1 MDRAEFSKWARAELN
16 NNGLQKWGLRINSSL
31 NPSFPYLGLCSYK
44 DQCIIISSHH
54 LQIHP
59 DEEIKNTVRHEIAH
73 ALTPGHAHDT
83 VWQDKAKEVGCTSA
97 QPCSHLSFPPH
108 VIDAIRSGADIEVT
122 IDIETIHKPRYTVTR
137 LQDKCEVC
145 GKVAKTK
152 NELLLE
158 NKDPFKPDE
167 KFIYLECGHLL
178 IKKIPK
184 GTPFQTLTTKDD
196 CKPYPFQVEG
206 MKFIEQALVINK
218 GAAVFDEMGLGKT
231 IQALGYLRFHSEA
244 FPVLFVVKSAT
255 KFQWFKEILKWLG
268 DDHLC
273 QMINKSDDWLIPN
286 LKGYII
292 SYDIMVSKQRTNK
305 KTGKVITQGFDISK
319 FAKIGIKT
327 IILDECQQIKNPD
340 SARTQEVRR
349 LVKNAQVI
357 ALSGTPWK
365 NRGSEFFTILNM
377 LAPMKFPTYQGFLDR
392 WVDFY
397 QLGTR
402 TKEGGIR
409 RPQQFKEYI
418 KDIAIRREIKDVAV
432 QMPDVTR
439 NLLFCELDQVE
450 QNEYDESV
458 SEFVKWYNEKV
469 IGGEEDSGM
478 VGQNILAKMARMRH
492 ITGLAK
498 IPATVMF
505 AKEFIKETDRKLC
518 IFVHHEDVGQ
528 LMVEELRK
536 KLKSKDDD
544 DNGVVDVPVYALTS
558 DLSSQR
564 RFELQELFNK
574 TQQCVL
580 VASTLASGE
589 GLNLQT
595 CSDAILHERQWNPAN
610 EDQAAPG
617 RFRRIGAAALEL
629 GINIGV
635 TFTTASGTIDEHL
648 GQIVEEKR
656 KNWHAAMNKG
666 EMPVWNQTSLAKE
679 LAESI
684 VNDFNRKKKS
694 NINSF
699 TKIDDKKA
707 G

>member
-1 MDRAEFSKWARAELN
+1 MDRSEFSKWARTELN
-16 NNGLQKWGLRINSSL
+16 NHGLKDWGLRINSSL

-44 DQCIIISSHH
+44 DKCVIISSHH

-59 DEEIKNTVRHEIAH
+59 DEEIKNTVLHEIAH
-73 ALTPGHAHDT
+73 ALTPGHGHDS
-83 VWQDKAKEVGCTSA
+83 VWADKAKEIGCTNVA
-97 QPCSHLSFPPH
+97 PCSHLSFPPH
-108 VIDAIRSGADIEVT
+108 VIDAIRSGADVEVT
-122 IDIETIHKPRYTVTR
+122 VEIETIHKPKYTVTR

-152 NELLLE
+152 NELLIE

-184 GTPFQTLTTKDD
+184 GTPFQTLLASDKES
-196 CKPYPFQVEG
+196 KPYPFQIDG
-206 MKFIEQALVINK
+206 MKFIEAALVMNK

-231 IQALGYLRFHSEA
+231 IQALGYLKFHKEA

-255 KFQWFKEILKWLG
+255 KFQWFKEILKWMG

-273 QMINKSDDWLIPN
+273 QMINTSNDWLIPN

-292 SYDIMVSKQRTNK
+292 SYDMMVHKTR
-305 KTGKVITQGFDISK
+305 TGKNGKLIEQGFDIAK

-327 IILDECQQIKNPD
+327 VVLDECQQIKNPD

-377 LAPMKFPTYQGFLDR
+377 LAPMKFPTHQGFLDR

-397 QLGTR
+397 QHGSR

-409 RPQQFKEYI
+409 NPTRFKEYI
-418 KDIAIRREIKDVAV
+418 KDIAIRREIKDVSV

-439 NLLFCELDQVE
+439 NLLFCELDQIE
-450 QNEYDESV
+450 QSAYDESV

-469 IGGEEDSGM
+469 IGGEEDDATT
-478 VGQNILAKMARMRH
+478 GQNILAKMARMRH

-498 IPATVMF
+498 IPATVEF
-505 AKEFIKETDRKLC
+505 AEEFIEETDRKLC
-518 IFVHHEDVGQ
+518 IFVHHQDVGH

-536 KLKSKDDD
+536 RIK
-544 DNGVVDVPVYALTS
+544 VPVLALTS
-558 DLSSQR
+558 ELNSER
-564 RFELQELFNK
+564 RFHLQEEFNR
-574 TQQCVL
+574 TDQCIL

-595 CSDAILHERQWNPAN
+595 CSDAVLHERQWNPAN

-617 RFRRIGAAALEL
+617 RFRRIGAKALEL

-635 TFTTASGTIDEHL
+635 TCTTAAGTIDETL
-648 GQIVEEKR
+648 AAIVERKR
-656 KNWHAAMNKG
+656 KDFHAAMNKG
-666 EMPVWNQTSLAKE
+666 ELPVWNQTSIAKE

-684 VNDFNRKKKS
+684 VNDYNRKNKG
-694 NINSF
+694 INSF
-699 TKIDDKKA
+699 TKIDDKKKTA
-707 G
+707 NLTDDKDKK